1 MPSGNAGSAGAA
13 APFGADLAAQSPHGV
28 EILEHD
34 GEPLELIE
42 VCDGADEVW
51 IVDAVSS
58 GSPAGVLHRFE
69 AGDHPLPSALFRVS
83 THRLGLAEAL
93 EIARTLGRLPPR
105 VVVHGI
111 EGVRFDPGLPLS
123 PDVAAAAEQLTKTLV
138 AKLALRQRNA
148 AT

>member
-1 MPSGNAGSAGAA
+1 VSAGDAGPA
-13 APFGADLAAQSPHGV
+13 GGDLAARSPDGV
-28 EILEHD
+28 EILEHE

-42 VCDGADEVW
+42 ACDGADEVW

-58 GSPAGVLHRFE
+58 GAPAGALHRFE
-69 AGDHPLPSALFRVS
+69 AGDQPLPSALFRVS

-93 EIARTLGRLPPR
+93 ELARTLGRLPPR

-111 EGVRFDPGLPLS
+111 EGARFDPGFPLS
-123 PDVAAAAEQLTKTLV
+123 PDVAAAAEHLTQTLV
-138 AKLALRQRNA
+138 AELALRRRNA